1 VNRLRPIPMR
11 AQLAAAMV
19 ALAVL
24 SVAVAGL
31 LIHRAADREVADF
44 GRRDLQQTANR
55 LAIEAGIRYQESG
68 AWTAH
73 LVADLIAPERAEDH
87 VVVLLNAVGKELL
100 GSARHVAPDSR
111 RAPITADGTRVGT
124 VIVGHPGGGFLR
136 VGRGATGQRLDAR
149 LTGEL
154 DQRLLESAFVAAG
167 VALLLGLLVAF
178 RVTAPLERVSAVAR
192 RMAQGEV
199 ETRASGWG
207 GNRETRE
214 LAQTLD
220 RLAAALRRQ
229 DELRRATGADVA
241 HELRNAMVGVM
252 GRLEA
257 LQDGV
262 VQDEQA
268 TIARALRDAR
278 RVHRLVD
285 DVVLLSEAQRPG
297 VLVRKQPV
305 EFDEIATERIAAH
318 ADDFTDRG
326 IELHYELTPAC
337 VDGDPGRLTQI
348 VENLLSN
355 ALRYTDAGGRV
366 DVRLAIR
373 GEYAVLE
380 VADTGIGIDAESLGR
395 VFDRFWRAPE
405 ARERV
410 TEGSG
415 VGLALVRDLVL
426 AQEGSIDVRSR
437 TGAGSTFSVSIP
449 LAVLDDEGDD
459 RAPGARAE
467 DRFRDGVDAVRA

>member
-1 VNRLRPIPMR
+1 MRRRPLGMR
-11 AQLAAAMV
+11 VQLAAAMV

-55 LAIEAGIRYQESG
+55 LAVEAGIRYREAG
-68 AWTAH
+68 AWTAR
-73 LVADLIAPERAEDH
+73 VVSDLITPETAEDH
-87 VVVLLNAVGKELL
+87 VVVLRDATGGELP
-100 GSARHVAPDSR
+100 GSARNIQPDSR
-111 RAPITADGTRVGT
+111 SAAVTVDGRRVGM
-124 VIVGHPGGGFLR
+124 VVVGHPGGGFLL
-136 VGRGATGQRLDAR
+136 VGGPAGQRLDAQ

-154 DQRLLESAFVAAG
+154 DQRLLESAVVAAA

-178 RVTAPLERVSAVAR
+178 RVTAPLERVTAVAR
-192 RMAQGEV
+192 RMVHGEI
-199 ETRASGWG
+199 
-207 GNRETRE
+207 ETRE

-285 DVVLLSEAQRPG
+285 DVVLLSEAQRPS
-297 VLVRKQPV
+297 VLVRTQPV
-305 EFDEIATERIAAH
+305 GFDEIVSEQTAAH
-318 ADDFTDRG
+318 VDDFADRG
-326 IELHYELTPAC
+326 IELTGSLTPAL

-355 ALRYTDAGGRV
+355 AHRYTDPGGRV
-366 DVRLAIR
+366 DVRLEIR
-373 GEYAVLE
+373 REYAVLQ
-380 VADTGIGIDAESLGR
+380 VADTGIGIDPEMLGR

-410 TEGSG
+410 AEGSG

-426 AQEGSIDVRSR
+426 AQEGRVDVQSR
-437 TGAGSTFSVSIP
+437 PGHGSTFSVSIP
-449 LAVLDDEGDD
+449 LAATDEEGDGD
-459 RAPGARAE
+459 RTHAGGADERT
-467 DRFRDGVDAVRA
+467 RDGLDAVRA

>member
-1 VNRLRPIPMR
+1 
-11 AQLAAAMV
+11 MV
-19 ALAVL
+19 
-24 SVAVAGL
+24 
-31 LIHRAADREVADF
+31 H
-44 GRRDLQQTANR
+44 
-55 LAIEAGIRYQESG
+55 
-68 AWTAH
+68 
-73 LVADLIAPERAEDH
+73 
-87 VVVLLNAVGKELL
+87 
-100 GSARHVAPDSR
+100 
-111 RAPITADGTRVGT
+111 
-124 VIVGHPGGGFLR
+124 
-136 VGRGATGQRLDAR
+136 
-149 LTGEL
+149 GEI
-154 DQRLLESAFVAAG
+154 
-167 VALLLGLLVAF
+167 
-178 RVTAPLERVSAVAR
+178 
-192 RMAQGEV
+192 

-285 DVVLLSEAQRPG
+285 DVVLLSEAQRPS
-297 VLVRKQPV
+297 VLVRTQPV
-305 EFDEIATERIAAH
+305 GFDEIVSEQTAAH
-318 ADDFTDRG
+318 VDDFADRG
-326 IELHYELTPAC
+326 IELTCSLTPAL

-355 ALRYTDAGGRV
+355 AHRYTDPGGRV
-366 DVRLAIR
+366 DVRLEIR
-373 GEYAVLE
+373 REYAVLQ
-380 VADTGIGIDAESLGR
+380 VADTGIGIDPEMLGR

-426 AQEGSIDVRSR
+426 AQEGRVDVQSR
-437 TGAGSTFSVSIP
+437 PGHGSTFSVSIP
-449 LAVLDDEGDD
+449 LAATDEEGDGD
-459 RAPGARAE
+459 RTHAGGADERT
-467 DRFRDGVDAVRA
+467 RDGLDAVRA

>member
-1 VNRLRPIPMR
+1 MRHRALRMR
-11 AQLAAAMV
+11 VQLAAAMV

-55 LAIEAGIRYQESG
+55 LAVEAGIRYREAG
-68 AWTAH
+68 AWTAR
-73 LVADLIAPERAEDH
+73 VVSDLITPETAEDH
-87 VVVLLNAVGKELL
+87 VVVLRDATGRELP
-100 GSARHVAPDSR
+100 GSARNIQPDSR
-111 RAPITADGTRVGT
+111 SAAVTVDGRRVGM
-124 VIVGHPGGGFLR
+124 VVVGHPGGGFLL
-136 VGRGATGQRLDAR
+136 VGGPAGQRLDAQ

-154 DQRLLESAFVAAG
+154 DQRLLESAVVAAG

-178 RVTAPLERVSAVAR
+178 RVTAPLERVTAVAR
-192 RMAQGEV
+192 RMVHGEI

-285 DVVLLSEAQRPG
+285 DVVLLSEAQRPS
-297 VLVRKQPV
+297 VLVRTQPV
-305 EFDEIATERIAAH
+305 GFDEIVSEQTAAH
-318 ADDFTDRG
+318 VDDFADRG
-326 IELHYELTPAC
+326 IELTCSLTPAL

-355 ALRYTDAGGRV
+355 AHRYTDPGGRV
-366 DVRLAIR
+366 DVRLEIR
-373 GEYAVLE
+373 REYAVLQ
-380 VADTGIGIDAESLGR
+380 VADTGIGIDPEMQGR

-426 AQEGSIDVRSR
+426 AQEGRVDVQSR
-437 TGAGSTFSVSIP
+437 PGHGSTFSVSIP
-449 LAVLDDEGDD
+449 LAVTDEEGDGD
-459 RAPGARAE
+459 RPPAGGADERT
-467 DRFRDGVDAVRA
+467 RDGLDAVRA